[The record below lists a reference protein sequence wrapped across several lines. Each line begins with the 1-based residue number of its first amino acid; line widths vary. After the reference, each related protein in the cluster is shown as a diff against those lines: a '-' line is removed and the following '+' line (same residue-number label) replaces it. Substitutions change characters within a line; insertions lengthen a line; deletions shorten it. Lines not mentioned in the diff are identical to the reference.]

1 MFTDYKVSNHW
12 ADDDPAWIKSLV
24 SSLDR
29 RHGASRI
36 MPLMSVVD
44 EIAAWVDLASGEE
57 AWAKRTNRESLRLE
71 LDRST
76 DALGA
81 AVRTVVSGPLS
92 RFEAAFT
99 QLVNSPRSVLSHAPG
114 TRTDAVWTDLARTA
128 KDLLRALDADGAA
141 AASWDDLV
149 AAAQDRSLSARQYR
163 PIADLL
169 FDQLQQR
176 GHDAAS
182 MFNALAS
189 LVAYGP
195 EAEGSPLRHLDM
207 PIEDRIARAR
217 VTVSSPAEIEP
228 TVVWLGYKGLAWLN
242 LDAGHVS
249 FMDAEWHVQNARPDG
264 QDFDHKCE
272 LWDLVKDGHQFKV
285 AERADEKSEVDLLV
299 RVDLGE
305 TTAAGAVRR
314 ATDMVETILNVSIH
328 SAGGIHPDLVQHAV
342 LRSGRQTGWGFP
354 PSRRQTGFPD
364 DGYGG
369 HLTGE
374 AVEKHGPRIAQ
385 ALGRDEL
392 PRYLAAAIEVQVVAD
407 HPFSRDMALRKP
419 SEADIRSVVP
429 LADRV
434 VQHVAAH
441 AAMSPDDAFTELQ
454 QHWPH
459 ARWTT
464 DVQNTV
470 GMCLLGGGPQP
481 QLTHDLTQDWFATGP
496 SHPWVLFVAD
506 HTSDLLSVCRVEHE
520 RAWITRMLRSVADA
534 AVYDELVREYTAE
547 AEMLESRRRRVRNSL
562 VHGNPTSFAM
572 VESVR
577 EYATFLSSSALR
589 RGLESYVEAVI
600 PRTILTSLAPDA
612 AAMRSGQDAATY
624 WRNRLASQPS
634 S

>member
-1 MFTDYKVSNHW
+1 MFTDYRVSGHW
-12 ADDDPAWIKSLV
+12 ADDDPTWIKSLV

-29 RHGASRI
+29 RHGASSI
-36 MPLMSVVD
+36 MPLTSVVD

-57 AWAKRTNRESLRLE
+57 AWAKRTNHRYLRLE

-76 DALGA
+76 GALGA
-81 AVRTVVSGPLS
+81 AVRAVISAPLS
-92 RFEAAFT
+92 RFEASFS
-99 QLVNSPRSVLSHAPG
+99 QLVNSPKKVLVHAPG
-114 TRTDAVWTDLARTA
+114 SRTDAAWTDLARTA
-128 KDLLRALDADGAA
+128 KDLLDALDADSTTT
-141 AASWDDLV
+141 ASWDDLV
-149 AAAQDRSLSARQYR
+149 ATARDRSLSARQYR

-169 FDQLQQR
+169 FDQLRRR
-176 GHDAAS
+176 GHNAAS
-182 MFNALAS
+182 IFDSLAS

-195 EAEGSPLRHLDM
+195 EAEDSLLRYLDV
-207 PIEDRIARAR
+207 PTEDRIARAR
-217 VTVSSPAEIEP
+217 VTVSSPAEVEP
-228 TVVWLGYKGLAWLN
+228 TVVWLGYKGLTWLN

-249 FMDAEWHVQNARPDG
+249 FMDAEWHVQNARPDR
-264 QDFDHKCE
+264 QAFEHKCE
-272 LWDLVKDGHQFKV
+272 LWGLVKDGHQFKV
-285 AERADEKSEVDLLV
+285 AELADEESEVDLLV

-314 ATDMVETILNVSIH
+314 ATDMIETILNVSIH

-342 LRSGRQTGWGFP
+342 LRSGRQTGWGFGL
-354 PSRRQTGFPD
+354 SRRQTGFPD

-419 SEADIRSVVP
+419 SEADIRSIVP

-441 AAMSPDDAFTELQ
+441 AAVTPDAAFAALQ

-464 DVQNTV
+464 DVQNAV

-481 QLTHDLTQDWFATGP
+481 QLTHDLTEDWFATSP
-496 SHPWVLFVAD
+496 SQPWVLFVAD
-506 HTSDLLSVCRVEHE
+506 RTGDLLSVCRVEHE
-520 RAWITRMLRSVADA
+520 RAWITRMLRSAGDA
-534 AVYDELVREYTAE
+534 TVYDELVQEYTAE
-547 AEMLESRRRRVRNSL
+547 AEMLEARRRRVRNGL

-572 VESVR
+572 VKSVR
-577 EYATFLSSSALR
+577 EYASFLSTSALW
-589 RGLESYVEAVI
+589 RGLESYVDATDPQTVLAS
-600 PRTILTSLAPDA
+600 LTPEVV
-612 AAMRSGQDAATY
+612 AMRSGQNAATY
-624 WRNRLASQPS
+624 WRNRLASS
-634 S
+634 AAS